1 MKKKKSSSIV
11 VRLRMAFLMPF
22 AAFILIVISIL
33 GFQYRK
39 RAMNDIVS
47 QLTYEDEILAQA
59 LEARITNTQSSVNS
73 IIINLNQTIPSCRL
87 NHYKGPEIDAGM

>member
-39 RAMNDIVS
+39 RAMDDIVS
-47 QLTYEDEILAQA
+47 QLTQ
-59 LEARITNTQSSVNS
+59 
-73 IIINLNQTIPSCRL
+73 
-87 NHYKGPEIDAGM
+87 

>member
-39 RAMNDIVS
+39 RAMDDIVS

-59 LEARITNTQSSVNS
+59 PGGADHKYTEFCQFDY
-73 IIINLNQTIPSCRL
+73 
-87 NHYKGPEIDAGM
+87 H

>member
-47 QLTYEDEILAQA
+47 QLTYEDETVEFSPFISLKDGSVDIGERGLDLTQDASAQ
-59 LEARITNTQSSVNS
+59 Q
-73 IIINLNQTIPSCRL
+73 
-87 NHYKGPEIDAGM
+87 PEQ